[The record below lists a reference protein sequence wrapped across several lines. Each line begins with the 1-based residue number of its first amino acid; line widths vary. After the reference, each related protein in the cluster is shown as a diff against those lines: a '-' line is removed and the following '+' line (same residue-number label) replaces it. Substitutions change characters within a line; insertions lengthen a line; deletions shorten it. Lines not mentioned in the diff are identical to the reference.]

1 MNVYYIL
8 GVISV
13 SDWPF
18 EGEYSDEINAELDEF
33 YAQSDGNCV
42 DRGISRDYLLSLFFL
57 SFVLPD

>member
-1 MNVYYIL
+1 MNVYYTL

-42 DRGISRDYLLSLFFL
+42 DRGNK
-57 SFVLPD
+57 